1 MESKKV
7 ILMKLFPGRNR
18 GSDIENK
25 FIDTVVVGE
34 SGMNWESSIEMYTL
48 AYAKWAFSKAL
59 VVRNPN
65 TNARV

>member
-34 SGMNWESSIEMYTL
+34 SGMN
-48 AYAKWAFSKAL
+48 
-59 VVRNPN
+59 
-65 TNARV
+65 